1 MIEAT
6 QIATMRYAPEGSA
19 AVNLYST
26 ETASGLTLGQ
36 LVIAVCLKTA
46 ASYEAQS
53 VNKMNAIAKNA
64 ELIETGAKWVERLA
78 SGPTSWVRA
87 KAFLVDSLGI
97 DEANLPASISTYSD
111 RFKAIAAAN
120 DKLNTLMQTQQE
132 DMVDMQSYVNRRDAA
147 FSASSN
153 IIRALGHSMNGLA
166 EIVAKQ
172 H

>member
-53 VNKMNAIAKNA
+53 VNKMNMITKNA
-64 ELIETGAKWVERLA
+64 ALIETGAQWVERLA
-78 SGPTSWVRA
+78 TGSVSWVRA
-87 KAFLVDSLGI
+87 KAFLVDSLGV
-97 DEANLPASISTYSD
+97 DPANLPTTISTYSD
-111 RFKAIAAAN
+111 RFKAITAAN
-120 DKLNTLMQTQQE
+120 DKLNSLLQTQQE
-132 DMVDMQSYVNRRDAA
+132 DMVDMQSYVSRRDAA

-153 IIRALGHSMNGLA
+153 IIRALGRSMNGLA
-166 EIVAKQ
+166 EIVAKK
-172 H
+172 

>member
-53 VNKMNAIAKNA
+53 VNKMNAITKNA

-78 SGPTSWVRA
+78 NGPTSWVRA
-87 KAFLVDSLGI
+87 KAFFVDSLGVAAS
-97 DEANLPASISTYSD
+97 DLPEKISTYSD
-111 RFKAIAAAN
+111 RFKAITAAN

-132 DMVDMQSYVNRRDAA
+132 DMVDMQSYVSRRDAA

-153 IIRALGHSMNGLA
+153 IVRALGRSMNGLA
-166 EIVAKQ
+166 EIVAKR
-172 H
+172 

>member
-53 VNKMNAIAKNA
+53 VNKMNTITKNA
-64 ELIETGAKWVERLA
+64 ELISAGAQWVQRLA

-87 KAFLVDSLGI
+87 KAFLVDSLGV
-97 DEANLPASISTYSD
+97 DPANLPDSISAYSD
-111 RFKAIAAAN
+111 RFKAITAAN
-120 DKLNTLMQTQQE
+120 DKLNSLLQTQQE
-132 DMVDMQSYVNRRDAA
+132 DMVDMQSYVSRRDSA

-153 IIRALGHSMNGLA
+153 IIRALGRSMNGLA
-166 EIVAKQ
+166 EIVAKK
-172 H
+172 

>member
-6 QIATMRYAPEGSA
+6 QIATMRYAPEGAS

-53 VNKMNAIAKNA
+53 VNKMNTITKNA
-64 ELIETGAKWVERLA
+64 ELIEAGAQWVERLA
-78 SGPTSWVRA
+78 NGAVSWVRA
-87 KAFLVDSLGI
+87 KAFLVDSLGV
-97 DEANLPASISTYSD
+97 DPANLPTTISTYSD
-111 RFKAIAAAN
+111 RFKAITAAN
-120 DKLNTLMQTQQE
+120 DKLNSLLQTQQE
-132 DMVDMQSYVNRRDAA
+132 DMVDMQSYVSRRDSA

-153 IIRALGHSMNGLA
+153 IIRALGRSMNGLA
-166 EIVAKQ
+166 EIVAQK
-172 H
+172 

>member
-6 QIATMRYAPEGSA
+6 QIATMRYAPEGAS

-53 VNKMNAIAKNA
+53 VNKMNLITKNA
-64 ELIETGAKWVERLA
+64 ERIEAGAQWVERLA
-78 SGPTSWVRA
+78 NGAVSWVRA
-87 KAFLVDSLGI
+87 KAFLVDSLGV
-97 DEANLPASISTYSD
+97 DPANLPTTISTYSD
-111 RFKAIAAAN
+111 RFKAITAAN
-120 DKLNTLMQTQQE
+120 DKLNSLLQTQQE
-132 DMVDMQSYVNRRDAA
+132 DMVDMQSYVSRRDAA

-153 IIRALGHSMNGLA
+153 IIRALGRSMNGLA
-166 EIVAKQ
+166 EIVAKK
-172 H
+172 

>member
-6 QIATMRYAPEGSA
+6 QIATMRYAPEGAS

-53 VNKMNAIAKNA
+53 VNKMNLITKNA
-64 ELIETGAKWVERLA
+64 ELIETGAQWATSLA
-78 SGPTSWVRA
+78 NGAVSWVRA
-87 KAFLVDSLGI
+87 KAFLVDSLGV
-97 DEANLPASISTYSD
+97 DPANLPSSISTYSD
-111 RFKAIAAAN
+111 RFKAITAAN
-120 DKLNTLMQTQQE
+120 DKLNSLLQTQQE
-132 DMVDMQSYVNRRDAA
+132 DMVDMQSYVSRRDAA

-153 IIRALGHSMNGLA
+153 IIRALGRSMNGLA
-166 EIVAKQ
+166 EIVAKK
-172 H
+172 

>member
-6 QIATMRYAPEGSA
+6 QIGTMRYAPEGAS

-53 VNKMNAIAKNA
+53 VNKMNTITKNA
-64 ELIETGAKWVERLA
+64 ELIEAGAQWVERLA
-78 SGPTSWVRA
+78 NGAVSWVRA
-87 KAFLVDSLGI
+87 KAFLVDSLGVGA
-97 DEANLPASISTYSD
+97 ANLPASISTYSD
-111 RFKAIAAAN
+111 RFKAITAAN
-120 DKLNTLMQTQQE
+120 DKLNSLLQTQQE
-132 DMVDMQSYVNRRDAA
+132 DMVDMQSYVSRRDSA

-153 IIRALGHSMNGLA
+153 IIRALGRSMNGLA
-166 EIVAKQ
+166 EIVAQK
-172 H
+172 